1 MVERLPEFIDPL
13 HLAEKRA
20 ELKGQLFLS
29 GLDRLSDLL
38 YDDSGVVAVDLS
50 FSREGRLATMEG
62 RIYAKLD
69 LVCQNCAQRLG
80 LTVHSHFKLGVVN
93 TISQA
98 DRLPANY
105 EPLLCEEGQ
114 KLPLKDIVEDELLLA
129 LPAFPKHEH
138 PCFASE
144 YMTDKA
150 VLSEECSSDGSTE
163 NPFAI
168 LAKLK
173 NTGDT

>member
-1 MVERLPEFIDPL
+1 MVDRLPELIDPL

-29 GLDRLSDLL
+29 SLDRLSDLL
-38 YDDSGVVAVDLS
+38 YNDSGVVNVRLS
-50 FSREGRLATMEG
+50 FFREAKLATVEG
-62 RIYAKLD
+62 KIHAKMD
-69 LVCQNCAQRLG
+69 LICQNCAQSLG
-80 LTVHSHFKLGVVN
+80 RMVHSSFKLGVVN
-93 TISQA
+93 TIAQA
-98 DRLPANY
+98 DRLPADY
-105 EPLLCEEGQ
+105 EPLFCGEGQ

-129 LPAFPKHEH
+129 LPPFPKHEH

-144 YMTDKA
+144 YLTDKMP
-150 VLSEECSSDGSTE
+150 VEENGNTDSTE

-173 NTGDT
+173 KTGDT